1 MSKFLKSIFFI
12 LSIIFSIFNIF
23 INKSYADNQ
32 KNIPFI
38 VTAYYSPLPWQKHYI
53 TWSYYWDKRLNWKW
67 HTTASWKT
75 PFSWVLAAP
84 SKYPFWTKIYFEWYW
99 IGVVEDRGW
108 AIVKAW
114 VRWHA
119 YDRIDIWMWYWD
131 EWLQRALNWWK
142 RTIKARVVSTK
153 NKTNLKFAQNI
164 IFWLAN
170 IKVNPEIHK
179 KNDVIKL
186 QKALTKF
193 WLYKWNIDWNYNSI
207 KNTLINYQLKH
218 RLISSRYQEAAW
230 WFWPK
235 TYKSILRHYSSK
247 DVIIRQNINNIIE
260 TNPKIEIVLESPEI
274 NLNWDHPQ
282 ISEVK
287 KVQSL
292 FKKLWLYNWNI
303 DWNYNNI
310 KNKIIEIQK
319 EAHIIK
325 NNNSWWAWYFWEKT
339 KAALIKYCEN
349 KYSQHTIVSNRR
361 KINNITIKQKEKLNK
376 IVSTI
381 KNYINK
387 KAWID
392 RNKKKLIKNKIE
404 KKLLVIKQRVKKID
418 IKLQI
423 NYIIENI

>member
-75 PFSWVLAAP
+75 PFFWVLAAP

>member
-1 MSKFLKSIFFI
+1 MSKFFKSIFFI

-23 INKSYADNQ
+23 ISKTYANSQ
-32 KNIPFI
+32 ENIPFI

-53 TWSYYWDKRLNWKW
+53 TWSYWWDKRLNWKW

-75 PFSWVLAAP
+75 PFFWILAAP

-99 IGVVEDRGW
+99 VGVVEDRGW

-131 EWLQRALNWWK
+131 EWLQRALNWGK
-142 RTIKARVVSTK
+142 RTIEARVVSTK
-153 NKTNLKFAQNI
+153 NKTNLKFVKNI

-179 KNDVIKL
+179 KSDVIKL

-193 WLYKWNIDWNYNSI
+193 WLYKWNIDWNYKSI

-218 RLISSRYQEAAW
+218 KLISSRYQEAAW

-247 DVIIRQNINNIIE
+247 DVIIKQNINNIIE
-260 TNPKIEIVLESPEI
+260 TNPKIKIVLESPEI
-274 NLNWDHPQ
+274 NLNWDKPQ

-287 KVQSL
+287 KVQTL
-292 FKKLWLYNWNI
+292 FKKLWIYNWNI
-303 DWNYNNI
+303 NWNYNNI
-310 KNKIIEIQK
+310 KNRIIEIQK
-319 EAHIIK
+319 EAWIIK

-361 KINNITIKQKEKLNK
+361 KLNNITIKQKRKLNK
-376 IVSTI
+376 IVSII

-392 RNKKKLIKNKIE
+392 TNRKNFIKKKIE
-404 KKLLVIKQRVKKID
+404 KKLLVIKEKVKKTD